1 MIEEVL
7 YATLRLDLAQA
18 GYSEDE
24 IEEKVFEF
32 DIGYVMNEMW
42 YAYNMLLDDIG
53 EKNND

>member
-7 YATLRLDLAQA
+7 YATLRIDLAQA
-18 GYSEDE
+18 GYNEAE